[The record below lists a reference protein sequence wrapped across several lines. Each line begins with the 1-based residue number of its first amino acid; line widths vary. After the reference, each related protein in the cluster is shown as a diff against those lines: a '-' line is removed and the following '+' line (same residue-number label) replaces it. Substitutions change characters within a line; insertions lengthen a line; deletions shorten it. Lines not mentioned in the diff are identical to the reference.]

1 MLSLF
6 DVTLFKNYIKW
17 FFIRVNNYI
26 PALKKTW
33 LRKNTNSRPQQVLV
47 WRRSSMPT
55 EKKELKKLVKT
66 WKGKKGTLIMI
77 LHEIQNQ
84 YGYIPEDVSL
94 KLANLLDIP
103 LARIYE
109 VITFYHYFKL
119 NPPGKYKINVCMGT
133 ACYLKG
139 APDLIDELRD
149 LLNIDE
155 GETTKDGLF
164 QLESVRCLGCCGLA
178 PVMTINDKVY
188 GNVKKQDLHDILA
201 TYTKEEKK

>member
-1 MLSLF
+1 
-6 DVTLFKNYIKW
+6 
-17 FFIRVNNYI
+17 
-26 PALKKTW
+26 
-33 LRKNTNSRPQQVLV
+33 
-47 WRRSSMPT
+47 MPT
-55 EKKELKKLVKT
+55 KTKELEKLVET

-84 YGYIPEDVSL
+84 YGYIPEDVSI

-119 NPPGKYKINVCMGT
+119 NPPGKYKISVCMGT

-139 APDLIDELRD
+139 APNLIDELKE
-149 LLNIDE
+149 LLNIEE

-188 GNVKKQDLHDILA
+188 GNLKKDDLHDIIGS
-201 TYTKEEKK
+201 YTKEEKK

>member
-1 MLSLF
+1 
-6 DVTLFKNYIKW
+6 
-17 FFIRVNNYI
+17 
-26 PALKKTW
+26 
-33 LRKNTNSRPQQVLV
+33 
-47 WRRSSMPT
+47 
-55 EKKELKKLVKT
+55 
-66 WKGKKGTLIMI
+66 MI

-84 YGYIPEDVSL
+84 YGYIPEDVSI

-119 NPPGKYKINVCMGT
+119 NPPGKYKISVCMGT

-139 APDLIDELRD
+139 APDLIDELKE
-149 LLNIDE
+149 LLNIEE

-188 GNVKKQDLHDILA
+188 GNLKKDDLHDIIGS
-201 TYTKEEKK
+201 YTKEEKK

>member
-1 MLSLF
+1 
-6 DVTLFKNYIKW
+6 
-17 FFIRVNNYI
+17 
-26 PALKKTW
+26 
-33 LRKNTNSRPQQVLV
+33 
-47 WRRSSMPT
+47 MPT
-55 EKKELKKLVKT
+55 KTKELEKLVET

-84 YGYIPEDVSL
+84 YGYIPEDVSI

-119 NPPGKYKINVCMGT
+119 NPPGKYKISVCMGT

-139 APDLIDELRD
+139 APNLIDELKE
-149 LLNIDE
+149 LLNIEE

-178 PVMTINDKVY
+178 PVMTIDDKVY
-188 GNVKKQDLHDILA
+188 GNLKKDDLHNIIGS
-201 TYTKEEKK
+201 YTKEEKK

>member
-1 MLSLF
+1 
-6 DVTLFKNYIKW
+6 
-17 FFIRVNNYI
+17 
-26 PALKKTW
+26 
-33 LRKNTNSRPQQVLV
+33 
-47 WRRSSMPT
+47 MPT
-55 EKKELKKLVKT
+55 KTKELEKLVET

-84 YGYIPEDVSL
+84 YGYIPEDVSI

-119 NPPGKYKINVCMGT
+119 NPPGKYKISVCMGT

-139 APDLIDELRD
+139 APDLIDELKE
-149 LLNIDE
+149 LLNIEE

-188 GNVKKQDLHDILA
+188 GNLKKDDLHDIIGS
-201 TYTKEEKK
+201 YTKEEKK